1 MGAGRSPHRK
11 GSTVASTTLRLTRKA
26 EGVSAV
32 LALNPAFAYATA
44 DRKVAWQITLDGAV
58 VGTIA
63 AGQTVELPIEKGYHT
78 LRLNSD
84 RHHSPERSFE
94 AADGQV
100 VGFTC
105 RTAVAFW
112 PVHVAAAIKPDLW
125 ISLKQQ

>member
-1 MGAGRSPHRK
+1 MA
-11 GSTVASTTLRLTRKA
+11 TTTLRLTRKA
-26 EGVSAV
+26 EGVPAF

-44 DRKVAWQITLDGAV
+44 DRKVAWQITLDGALV
-58 VGTIA
+58 STIS

-100 VGFTC
+100 VSFSCRAAMLWPSMSRPRSTPTC
-105 RTAVAFW
+105 GYPSNSSDAPRRVKR
-112 PVHVAAAIKPDLW
+112 AARCR
-125 ISLKQQ
+125 

>member
-1 MGAGRSPHRK
+1 MERK
-11 GSTVASTTLRLTRKA
+11 G
-26 EGVSAV
+26 
-32 LALNPAFAYATA
+32 
-44 DRKVAWQITLDGAV
+44 AWQITLDGDV

-63 AGQTVELPIEKGYHT
+63 VGQTVELPIEKGYHT

-94 AADGQV
+94 AAEGQV
-100 VGFTC
+100 VSFAC

-125 ISLKQQ
+125 ISLKQRMGPRW

>member
-1 MGAGRSPHRK
+1 
-11 GSTVASTTLRLTRKA
+11 VAVITLRLTRKA
-26 EGVSAV
+26 EGVPAV
-32 LALNPAFAYATA
+32 LALNPVFARATA
-44 DRKVAWQITLDGAV
+44 DRKVTWQITLDGAV

-78 LRLNSD
+78 LRLNSA

-100 VGFTC
+100 ASFTC

-125 ISLKQQ
+125 ISLRQR

>member
-1 MGAGRSPHRK
+1 
-11 GSTVASTTLRLTRKA
+11 VATTTLRLTRKGG
-26 EGVSAV
+26 GVPTV
-32 LALNPAFAYATA
+32 LALNPVYATT
-44 DRKVAWQITLDGAV
+44 DRKVAWQITLDGGV

-63 AGQTVELPIEKGYHT
+63 AGQTVELPIEKGHHT
-78 LRLNSD
+78 LRLSSD
-84 RHHSPERSFE
+84 RHHSPERSLE

-100 VGFTC
+100 VSFTC

>member
-1 MGAGRSPHRK
+1 
-11 GSTVASTTLRLTRKA
+11 VAAATLRLTRKA
-26 EGVSAV
+26 EGVPAV
-32 LALNPAFAYATA
+32 LALNPVFVRTTA
-44 DRKVAWQITLDGAV
+44 DRKVAWRITLDGVAA
-58 VGTIA
+58 GTIA

-78 LRLNSD
+78 LRLSSE

-100 VGFTC
+100 VGFAC

-112 PVHVAAAIKPDLW
+112 PVHLAAAVKPDLW